1 MFRSFLTQLTRVTDT
16 MIIIASAL
24 VVLAFLTAPE
34 DLSLEQNAKTSVAA
48 VTSARAS
55 LDNAEATVKKA
66 SVATAAARNTL
77 AIALELE
84 TSLASTDI
92 ALTDELSS
100 ASAATAAAR
109 NTLAIALE
117 LETSLAST
125 DIASA
130 DELSSAS
137 AATAAARSTLATTE
151 QALKDAIETTTT
163 ASANITAAES
173 TAAAEIAVAESAA
186 LRSVWWLQ
194 PIRQNTMTLVN
205 AAGIDGFIAVFAA
218 LIFCLAYKR
227 RKSWL
232 QKIWFRR

>member
-1 MFRSFLTQLTRVTDT
+1 MFRNFLTQLTRVTDT
-16 MIIIASAL
+16 MVIIASAL

-34 DLSLEQNAKTSVAA
+34 DLSFEQNVKTAVAA

-66 SVATAAARNTL
+66 SAASAAARNAL
-77 AIALELE
+77 ATALELE
-84 TSLASTDI
+84 TSLAS
-92 ALTDELSS
+92 A
-100 ASAATAAAR
+100 
-109 NTLAIALE
+109 
-117 LETSLAST
+117 

-130 DELSSAS
+130 DELLSAS

-151 QALKDAIETTTT
+151 QALNDAIEKTTT
-163 ASANITAAES
+163 ASANIIAAESKTAAE
-173 TAAAEIAVAESAA
+173 TAEAESAA

-194 PIRQNTMTLVN
+194 PIRQNTMTLIN

-218 LIFCLAYKR
+218 LIFCLVYKR

-232 QKIWFRR
+232 QKIWLRR

>member
-66 SVATAAARNTL
+66 SVATTTARNTL

-84 TSLASTDI
+84 TSLAS
-92 ALTDELSS
+92 A
-100 ASAATAAAR
+100 
-109 NTLAIALE
+109 
-117 LETSLAST
+117 

-130 DELSSAS
+130 DELLSAS

>member
-1 MFRSFLTQLTRVTDT
+1 MFRNFLTQLTRVTDT
-16 MIIIASAL
+16 MVIIASAL

-34 DLSLEQNAKTSVAA
+34 DLSFEQNVKTAVAA

-66 SVATAAARNTL
+66 SAASAAARNAL
-77 AIALELE
+77 A
-84 TSLASTDI
+84 T
-92 ALTDELSS
+92 
-100 ASAATAAAR
+100 
-109 NTLAIALE
+109 ALE

-151 QALKDAIETTTT
+151 QALNDAIEKTTT
-163 ASANITAAES
+163 ASANIIAAESKTAAE
-173 TAAAEIAVAESAA
+173 TAEAESAA

-232 QKIWFRR
+232 QKIWLRR

>member
-1 MFRSFLTQLTRVTDT
+1 MFRNFLTQLTRVTDT
-16 MIIIASAL
+16 MVIIASAL

-34 DLSLEQNAKTSVAA
+34 DLSFEQNVKTAVAA

-66 SVATAAARNTL
+66 SAASAAARNAL
-77 AIALELE
+77 ATALELE
-84 TSLASTDI
+84 TSLAS
-92 ALTDELSS
+92 A
-100 ASAATAAAR
+100 
-109 NTLAIALE
+109 
-117 LETSLAST
+117 

-130 DELSSAS
+130 DELLSAS

-151 QALKDAIETTTT
+151 QALNDAIEKTTT
-163 ASANITAAES
+163 ASANIIAAESKTAAE
-173 TAAAEIAVAESAA
+173 TAEAESAA

-218 LIFCLAYKR
+218 LIFCLVYKR

-232 QKIWFRR
+232 QKIWLRR

>member
-34 DLSLEQNAKTSVAA
+34 DLSFEQNVKTAVAA

-55 LDNAEATVKKA
+55 LDNAEATVKK
-66 SVATAAARNTL
+66 
-77 AIALELE
+77 
-84 TSLASTDI
+84 
-92 ALTDELSS
+92 

-117 LETSLAST
+117 LETSLASA

-137 AATAAARSTLATTE
+137 AASAAARSTLATTE

>member
-66 SVATAAARNTL
+66 SAASAAARNAL
-77 AIALELE
+77 ATALELE
-84 TSLASTDI
+84 TSLAS
-92 ALTDELSS
+92 A
-100 ASAATAAAR
+100 
-109 NTLAIALE
+109 
-117 LETSLAST
+117 

-130 DELSSAS
+130 DELLSAS

-151 QALKDAIETTTT
+151 QALNDAIEKTTT
-163 ASANITAAES
+163 ASANIIAAESKTAAE
-173 TAAAEIAVAESAA
+173 TAEAESAA

>member
-1 MFRSFLTQLTRVTDT
+1 MFRNFLTQLTRVTDT
-16 MIIIASAL
+16 MVIIASAL

-34 DLSLEQNAKTSVAA
+34 DLSFEQNVKTAVAA

-66 SVATAAARNTL
+66 SAASAAARNAL
-77 AIALELE
+77 ATALELE
-84 TSLASTDI
+84 TSLAS
-92 ALTDELSS
+92 A
-100 ASAATAAAR
+100 
-109 NTLAIALE
+109 
-117 LETSLAST
+117 

-130 DELSSAS
+130 DELLSAS

>member
-1 MFRSFLTQLTRVTDT
+1 MFRNFLTQLTRVTDT
-16 MIIIASAL
+16 MVIIASAL

-34 DLSLEQNAKTSVAA
+34 DLSFEQNVKTAVAA

-66 SVATAAARNTL
+66 SAASAAARNAL
-77 AIALELE
+77 ARALELE
-84 TSLASTDI
+84 TSLAS
-92 ALTDELSS
+92 A
-100 ASAATAAAR
+100 
-109 NTLAIALE
+109 
-117 LETSLAST
+117 

-130 DELSSAS
+130 DELLSAS

-151 QALKDAIETTTT
+151 QALNDTIEKTTT
-163 ASANITAAES
+163 ASANIIAAESKTAAE
-173 TAAAEIAVAESAA
+173 TAEAESAA

-218 LIFCLAYKR
+218 LIFCLVYKR

-232 QKIWFRR
+232 QKIWLRR

>member
-1 MFRSFLTQLTRVTDT
+1 
-16 MIIIASAL
+16 
-24 VVLAFLTAPE
+24 
-34 DLSLEQNAKTSVAA
+34 
-48 VTSARAS
+48 

-92 ALTDELSS
+92 A
-100 ASAATAAAR
+100 
-109 NTLAIALE
+109 
-117 LETSLAST
+117 
-125 DIASA
+125 SA
-130 DELSSAS
+130 DEISSTS
-137 AATAAARSTLATTE
+137 TATATARSTLATTA

-163 ASANITAAES
+163 ASANIRAAES

-186 LRSVWWLQ
+186 LSSVWWLQ

-205 AAGIDGFIAVFAA
+205 AAGTDGFLAVFAA